1 MTAALNNYTVKAKKI
16 NFPIYFPDATRGIV
30 RSLDSQD
37 LKAAKI
43 EGLVVNTY
51 HLLSQPGMTVIKQAG
66 GIKQFMDWDGW
77 VASDSGG
84 FQLLSLIYRNSAF
97 GRIDN
102 RGVVF
107 YKGSKGK
114 KKRYDFTPEK
124 SIQVQFS
131 LDPDII
137 ICLDDCPAKN
147 AKPEEVEISVNRTIE
162 WAKRCKDE
170 YQKITHFHKMPAN
183 RRPLLLAV
191 IQGQDDKKQR
201 ERCAKE
207 LLQIGFDAY
216 GFGGWPL
223 DENNQFNEEIVR
235 FTSLL
240 TPDNQPKFGL
250 GIGNPK
256 AIIAGFKAGYHI
268 FDCVLPTRD
277 ARHKRLYVFDKNPED
292 TGFIYIDREK
302 YVRDFRPISKSCDCH
317 ACQHYSRSYLHH
329 LFEIEESLAWRLA
342 TIHNLRTYSRL
353 IEYLR
358 KNGE

>member
-1 MTAALNNYTVKAKKI
+1 MNNYTIKAKKI
-16 NFPIYFPDATRGIV
+16 NFPIYFPDATRAIV

-37 LKAAKI
+37 LKTAKI

-51 HLLSQPGMTVIKQAG
+51 HLLSQPGTTVIKQAG
-66 GIKQFMDWDGW
+66 GIKKFMGWDGW

-84 FQLLSLIYRNSAF
+84 FQLLSLIYRNSGF
-97 GRIDN
+97 GRISN

-107 YKGSKGK
+107 YRGSRGK

-124 SIQVQFS
+124 SIQVQFG
-131 LDPDII
+131 LGADIL

-147 AKPEEVEISVNRTIE
+147 ATSEEIELSVNRTIE

-170 YQKITHFHKMPAN
+170 FEKLVDFYKITEN
-183 RRPLLLAV
+183 QQPLLLAV
-191 IQGQDDKKQR
+191 IQGGDDKKQR
-201 ERCAKE
+201 EKCAKE
-207 LLQIGFDAY
+207 LLKIGFGAY

-223 DENNQFNEEIVR
+223 DENNVFNQEIVG
-235 FTSLL
+235 FTASL
-240 TPDNQPKFGL
+240 TPGNQPKFAL
-250 GIGNPK
+250 GIGNPR
-256 AIIAGFKAGYHI
+256 AIIEGFRVGYHI

-277 ARHKRLYVFDKNPED
+277 ARHKRLYIFDKNPEK
-292 TGFIYIDREK
+292 TSFIYIDREK
-302 YVRDFRPISKSCDCH
+302 YVRDFRPISESCDCH
-317 ACQHYSRSYLHH
+317 ACQHYSRAYLHH

-358 KNGE
+358 KNG